1 MNWEMALN
9 TAEAGTAS
17 SSPPDDLPTMI
28 SARDLQHQIF
38 PPVSWVVKDMLPEGI
53 TLFAGKPKIGKSW
66 LALQIGYGIALGGEV
81 LGRPVEQGSVLYAAL
96 EDNDR
101 RLKARMERI
110 ASPGSTWPDR
120 LCFSTNWPRL
130 DAGGLD
136 QFQSWIDSKPDPRL
150 LIVDTLAT
158 VRPTTGGR
166 ENQYQSDY
174 NAIRGLHAFSPFRCP
189 ATVAQDNTL
198 SIRPRRRIAVSV
210 FSVQIG
216 SRTRK
221 TCCTVMS
228 ATSILPS
235 AGSA

>member
-174 NAIRGLHAFSPFRCP
+174 NAIRGLHALANECGIGVLVVHHLRKMEASDPFD
-189 ATVAQDNTL
+189 TVSGSTGLTGAADTTL
-198 SIRPRRRIAVSV
+198 KRPN
-210 FSVQIG
+210 Q
-216 SRTRK
+216 
-221 TCCTVMS
+221 
-228 ATSILPS
+228 
-235 AGSA
+235 